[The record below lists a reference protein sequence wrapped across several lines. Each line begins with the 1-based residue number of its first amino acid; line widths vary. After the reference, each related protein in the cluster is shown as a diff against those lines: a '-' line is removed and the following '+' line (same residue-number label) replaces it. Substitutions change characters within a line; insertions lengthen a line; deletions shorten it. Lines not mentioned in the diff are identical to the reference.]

1 MIITMLTLWWWFCF
15 ENSCRPG
22 LPLLNVY
29 EFRAL
34 EVNESKE
41 TAPKMKMYSTGNCLS
56 CNINNSW
63 CDKTMWQSM
72 VDPPLTHICPPSPP
86 LFHSSSS
93 LLSSLLVIFESENS
107 SVLVIRAFPTKQKM
121 VKWTVLI
128 ITASNQGPVLPIR
141 PSMKPSQSVWSPSGK
156 SVNKRA
162 WPRRSKP
169 ILRGALIIW
178 AACLPDTISLCRA
191 TPCSSTSWASMRA
204 SRKTRMDVFN
214 LAGLVLVER
223 VCRVK
228 KGRIWPWNQ
237 FCVLLRSTQ
246 SREGFTKLSGFWSN
260 LWWLGVRLV
269 CFCTPWPTPISFG
282 LSEFLHGCQIAGV
295 MKENQIL
302 GTARCT
308 SLSLHQK
315 YCNFLC
321 KLPTYQIYCLVDF
334 RSKRRQFQD
343 LQLHFVWWH
352 LILSQKDFC

>member
-1 MIITMLTLWWWFCF
+1 
-15 ENSCRPG
+15 
-22 LPLLNVY
+22 
-29 EFRAL
+29 
-34 EVNESKE
+34 
-41 TAPKMKMYSTGNCLS
+41 
-56 CNINNSW
+56 
-63 CDKTMWQSM
+63 MWQSM

-93 LLSSLLVIFESENS
+93 LLSSLVIIFESENS
-107 SVLVIRAFPTKQKM
+107 PVLVNLRTKQKI

-128 ITASNQGPVLPIR
+128 KTASNQGPVLPIR

-204 SRKTRMDVFN
+204 SRKTRVDVFN

-237 FCVLLRSTQ
+237 FYVLLRSTQ
-246 SREGFTKLSGFWSN
+246 SREGFTKLSSFWSN
-260 LWWLGVRLV
+260 LWWLGVRRGQTGLFLYSLPNPNPIWIRWV
-269 CFCTPWPTPISFG
+269 FAWMPNRRRHERKSDFGNRPLYFTFSTP
-282 LSEFLHGCQIAGV
+282 
-295 MKENQIL
+295 KIL
-302 GTARCT
+302 LFTM
-308 SLSLHQK
+308 
-315 YCNFLC
+315 
-321 KLPTYQIYCLVDF
+321 
-334 RSKRRQFQD
+334 
-343 LQLHFVWWH
+343 
-352 LILSQKDFC
+352 

>member
-1 MIITMLTLWWWFCF
+1 
-15 ENSCRPG
+15 
-22 LPLLNVY
+22 
-29 EFRAL
+29 
-34 EVNESKE
+34 
-41 TAPKMKMYSTGNCLS
+41 
-56 CNINNSW
+56 
-63 CDKTMWQSM
+63 MWQSM
-72 VDPPLTHICPPSPP
+72 VDPPLAHICPPSPP

-141 PSMKPSQSVWSPSGK
+141 PSMKSSQSVWSPSGK

-204 SRKTRMDVFN
+204 SRKTRVDVFN

-228 KGRIWPWNQ
+228 KDRIWPRNQ
-237 FCVLLRSTQ
+237 FYMYFWGALNPERVLQNCPVSDRICGDWVSDWFISVLLDQPQ
-246 SREGFTKLSGFWSN
+246 S
-260 LWWLGVRLV
+260 
-269 CFCTPWPTPISFG
+269 
-282 LSEFLHGCQIAGV
+282 
-295 MKENQIL
+295 
-302 GTARCT
+302 
-308 SLSLHQK
+308 
-315 YCNFLC
+315 
-321 KLPTYQIYCLVDF
+321 
-334 RSKRRQFQD
+334 
-343 LQLHFVWWH
+343 H
-352 LILSQKDFC
+352 LD